1 MKRIVTIVIILFC
14 YYPTCFSQ
22 EPKWTFEECVEYAL
36 EHNLDIR
43 SKRIE
48 IKGAKLNVKTSQQ
61 SRLPNLGFG
70 TTQNFQFGRALTKEN
85 TYEDNNQ
92 ANTGITFESEVP
104 LFAGFQIKNQIE
116 IDKLNLDISLSS
128 LEKAEKDVTLQ
139 IALQFLQIL
148 LEKELG
154 EINRKQI
161 ELIKEQLVNTENL
174 ANLGRIPQSY
184 IYDVKAQLASDE
196 YTLIQSS
203 VNEKKSLFYLSQL
216 LDLRDFQEFDIK
228 VPLLNDIESSLLLL
242 PSVDSIY
249 SSALAFFPEIKIA
262 NQALEAGK
270 KQLLLSKS
278 AYYPSIAMYAN
289 YNNGYYHIYKAENR
303 RLKDQL
309 KENERIG
316 VGLSLS
322 MPIFNRFATKN
333 KVSLSKLVIE
343 EQTLQLEN
351 TEKELYKEIQL
362 AYLDA
367 VTAIERWK
375 AGEKNTE
382 ALSIAFHHLE
392 QRYNAGK
399 ATVYEFLEGRTKLTK
414 AQIEQSQIRYEL
426 IFRLKILDFYR
437 GYEITL

>member
-14 YYPTCFSQ
+14 CYPTCFSQ

-70 TTQNFQFGRALTKEN
+70 TTQNFQFGRTLTKEN

-116 IDKLNLDISLSS
+116 IDRLNLDISLSS

-203 VNEKKSLFYLSQL
+203 VNEKKSLLYLSQL

-289 YNNGYYHIYKAENR
+289 YNNGYYHIYKAEN
-303 RLKDQL
+303 
-309 KENERIG
+309 
-316 VGLSLS
+316 
-322 MPIFNRFATKN
+322 
-333 KVSLSKLVIE
+333 
-343 EQTLQLEN
+343 
-351 TEKELYKEIQL
+351 
-362 AYLDA
+362 
-367 VTAIERWK
+367 
-375 AGEKNTE
+375 
-382 ALSIAFHHLE
+382 
-392 QRYNAGK
+392 
-399 ATVYEFLEGRTKLTK
+399 
-414 AQIEQSQIRYEL
+414 
-426 IFRLKILDFYR
+426 
-437 GYEITL
+437 